1 MSTNNPKRSAP
12 NAKASAQQL
21 SSEVAQFS
29 VSDLAHFS
37 MSLDMG
43 CLTPP
48 LHLLRIQTPLSA
60 VGTEL
65 GGVEPSGLEH

>member
-1 MSTNNPKRSAP
+1 MSTNNPKRSAQ

-37 MSLDMG
+37 MSLDSI
-43 CLTPP
+43 TP
-48 LHLLRIQTPLSA
+48 
-60 VGTEL
+60 
-65 GGVEPSGLEH
+65 

>member
-12 NAKASAQQL
+12 KAKASAQQL

-37 MSLDMG
+37 MSLDR
-43 CLTPP
+43 
-48 LHLLRIQTPLSA
+48 HSA
-60 VGTEL
+60 AERK
-65 GGVEPSGLEH
+65 GVLEGL

>member
-37 MSLDMG
+37 MSLDTNCSSIVEG
-43 CLTPP
+43 ARQVAFE
-48 LHLLRIQTPLSA
+48 HLIGHQPQKAS
-60 VGTEL
+60 
-65 GGVEPSGLEH
+65 